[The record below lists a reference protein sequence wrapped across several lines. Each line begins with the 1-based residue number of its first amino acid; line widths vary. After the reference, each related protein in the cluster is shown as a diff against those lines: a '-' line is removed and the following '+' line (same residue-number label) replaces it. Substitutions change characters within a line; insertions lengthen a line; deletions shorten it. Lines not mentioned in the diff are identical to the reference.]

1 MEQMDRKKRRE
12 KREKGETVK
21 RHRIYQRVL
30 YKIIKNKL

>member
-12 KREKGETVK
+12 KGEKRETVK
-21 RHRIYQRVL
+21 RHRNYQMVL